1 MKQSKQILMALTIGA
16 GLTAVAFAQAP
27 AAPAASAG
35 PTAVAAGPAAKD
47 WQAPDISK
55 LADDKYG
62 QLVRQG
68 KALMEETYKH
78 IGPEVKDLGKRY
90 AGNNLGCVSCHV
102 DAGGRKFGNP
112 WVGTYVS
119 FPQYRGREDAI
130 STTEERINGCMERSM
145 NGKSLPLDSE
155 EMKAMM
161 AYLHFLSTGIPVGA
175 KLEGG
180 GTLKLKNLARAADP
194 VAGKLVYTSTCVAC
208 HGDNGQGVRRGKAGD
223 ANGYQFPP
231 LWGPDSYN
239 NGAGMGRVTLA
250 AGFVKGNMPS
260 GITHLATVLTD
271 EQAFDVAAFINSQPR
286 PVKANL
292 DKDFPARKNKPVD
305 AAFAPYTPGFS
316 AEQHKYG
323 PWAPIVAAREK
334 GVYPA
339 K

>member
-1 MKQSKQILMALTIGA
+1 MKLAKEVFIGLAVCA
-16 GLTAVAFAQAP
+16 GL
-27 AAPAASAG
+27 SAG
-35 PTAVAAGPAAKD
+35 ALAQGTKD
-47 WQAPDISK
+47 WQVPDINK

-68 KALMEETYKH
+68 KALMEQTYLH
-78 IGPEVKDLGKRY
+78 LGPEAVDTGKRY
-90 AGNNLGCVSCHV
+90 AGNNLACVSCHI

-112 WVGTYVS
+112 WVGTFGS
-119 FPQYRGREDAI
+119 FPQYRGREDAV

-145 NGKSLPLDSE
+145 NGRKLPLDGA

-175 KLEGG
+175 KLEGS
-180 GTLKLKNLARAADP
+180 GTLKLKALTRAADP
-194 VAGKLVYTSTCVAC
+194 VGGKAVYAVTCVAC
-208 HGDNGQGVRRGKAGD
+208 HGEQGQGLRRGKVGD
-223 ANGYQFPP
+223 RDGYQFPP

-239 NGAGMGRVTLA
+239 TGAGMARVTLA

-260 GITHLATVLTD
+260 GTTHNNMVLTD
-271 EQAFDVAAFINSQPR
+271 EQAFDVAAYINSQPR
-286 PVKANL
+286 PLKSNL
-292 DKDFPARKNKPVD
+292 EMDFPARKNKPVD

-323 PWAPIVAAREK
+323 PWQPIQAAREK
-334 GVYPA
+334 GIYPA